1 MKTICKIRRIAVAGI
16 LLGSLMAAGCG
27 KETPASNPPAGGP
40 PEVAVVWVKP
50 ERVTITMELSGRT
63 SAYLIAEVRPQ
74 VGGIIQKRLFTEGS
88 DVKAGQVLYQIDPAT
103 YQAAFDSVRAAL
115 DRAGA
120 NLIPARLKA
129 ERYKELVGIKAV
141 SAQDYDDAY
150 AALKQAEADIA
161 VNKAAVETA
170 RINLAYTQVSAPISG
185 RIGKSSVTI
194 GALVTASQSASLA
207 TIQQLDPVYVD
218 VTQSSI
224 EMLRLKRDLASGHIM
239 RDSVNQAKVGLVLE
253 DGITYPLQGVFKF
266 SDVTIDQSTG
276 SVTLRTVFPNP
287 NQILLP
293 GMYVRAVLEEGV
305 IEQAIQVP
313 QRGVTRDSAGN
324 ATALIVGTGDKVEA
338 RTLTVTRAIGD
349 TWLVSDGLNP
359 GDRLIVEGLQK
370 VRPGTTV
377 KPVAFGDKS
386 GASADSA
393 SGQPASVQK

>member
-1 MKTICKIRRIAVAGI
+1 MKMKIRFRRMALAGL
-16 LLGSLMAAGCG
+16 LLGALIASGCG
-27 KETPASNPPAGGP
+27 KETPASNPPEGGP
-40 PEVAVVWVKP
+40 AEVAVVLVKP
-50 ERVTITMELSGRT
+50 EKVTVTTELSGRT

-103 YQAAFDSVRAAL
+103 YQAALDSARAAL

-120 NLIPARLKA
+120 NIIPARLKA

-141 SAQDYDDAY
+141 SAQDYDDAF

-224 EMLRLKRDLASGHIM
+224 EMLRLKRDLASGQIR
-239 RDSVNQAKVGLVLE
+239 RDSANQARVGLILE
-253 DGITYPLQGVFKF
+253 DGIAYPLKGILKF

-287 NQILLP
+287 NQVLLP

-305 IEQAIQVP
+305 ITEAIQVP
-313 QRGVTRDSAGN
+313 QRGVTRDPSGN
-324 ATALIVGTGDKVEA
+324 ATALIVGADDKVESRA
-338 RTLTVTRAIGD
+338 LTVTRAIGD
-349 TWLVSDGLNP
+349 TWLVSQGLNP

-370 VRPGTTV
+370 ARPGAVV
-377 KPVAFGDKS
+377 KPVPFGAAS
-386 GASADSA
+386 GASETA
-393 SGQPASVQK
+393 QPASVQ